1 MSNIL
6 HITGDLVNFALISIG
21 RELLSVYIKKMKKWK
36 YFEIEE
42 LIWEREIGKCY
53 CNWIVHVP

>member
-21 RELLSVYIKKMKKWK
+21 RELLSVYVKKMKK
-36 YFEIEE
+36 
-42 LIWEREIGKCY
+42 
-53 CNWIVHVP
+53 